1 MYTDSSQSLCAA
13 CQSTCLTC
21 GAYFDVCATCD
32 PGSNRV
38 ISGGKCVCLAST
50 YEDNEICQLCSTA
63 IKNCN
68 SC

>member
-38 ISGGKCVCLAST
+38 ISGGKCVCLSST
-50 YEDNEICQLCSTA
+50 YEDNGVCELCSAA
-63 IKNCN
+63 IKKCN